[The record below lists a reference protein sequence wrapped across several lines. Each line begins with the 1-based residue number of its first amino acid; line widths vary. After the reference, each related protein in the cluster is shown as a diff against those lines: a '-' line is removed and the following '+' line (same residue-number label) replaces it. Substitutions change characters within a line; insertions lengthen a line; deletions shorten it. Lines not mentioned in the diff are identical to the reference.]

1 MNKTTCMILCA
12 FAVPSFAGGLT
23 QVQLPQSSSMAVLPT
38 ERAHVIGQPLKIAEI
53 DRATV
58 VWFVTDI
65 ESPMDAVDSLE
76 EAERLAAIEAEKA
89 RLAAEEAA
97 RLAEPVDAAHGKVL
111 FAFRAKAVRKI
122 VTLDEVLKTL
132 AKYPD
137 ATVEIVGHTD
147 AIGSDDENIQLG
159 LARALHVSTWLQKQ
173 GVTQSRISVASKGE
187 SEPEYPN
194 DTISGRKENRRA
206 VVIVY
211 VKRGQL
217 STEVVDNPI
226 ADEAKVAPLSQ
237 EVGSA
242 QKGGN
247 Q

>member
-1 MNKTTCMILCA
+1 M
-12 FAVPSFAGGLT
+12 
-23 QVQLPQSSSMAVLPT
+23 QLPQSSSMAVLPT
-38 ERAHVIGQPLKIAEI
+38 ERAHVIGQPLRIAEI

-65 ESPMDAVDSLE
+65 ESPMDAVDNLE
-76 EAERLAAIEAEKA
+76 EAERLAAIEAEEA

-137 ATVEIVGHTD
+137 ATVEIIGHAD

-159 LARALHVSTWLQKQ
+159 LARASHVSTWLQKQ
-173 GVTQSRISVASKGE
+173 GVMQSRISVASKGE

-217 STEVVDNPI
+217 STEAVDNPI
-226 ADEAKVAPLSQ
+226 ADEAQIAPPSP
-237 EVGSA
+237 EVGSV
-242 QKGGN
+242 QKGGS
-247 Q
+247 